1 MITPYYFA
9 DEELNGLVDVDVVFG
24 RSVEPAAEFLVAA
37 EAIHLSRIQFVAGMF
52 LIRRRSVTLD
62 TQNQS
67 RLNQSIIQLCI
78 KV

>member
-24 RSVEPAAEFLVAA
+24 RSVEPAAEFLVAT

-52 LIRRRSVTLD
+52 LIRRRSVTLLKPPHK
-62 TQNQS
+62 TN
-67 RLNQSIIQLCI
+67 RG
-78 KV
+78 